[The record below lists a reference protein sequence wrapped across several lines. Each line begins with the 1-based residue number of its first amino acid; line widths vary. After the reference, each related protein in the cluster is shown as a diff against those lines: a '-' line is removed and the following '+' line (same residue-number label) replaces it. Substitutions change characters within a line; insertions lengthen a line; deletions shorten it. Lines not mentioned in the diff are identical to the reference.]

1 MSKNIVILLEMRTFV
16 AILLIPALLIQAT
29 AYYSRAALFYL
40 NQDFIAENLCV
51 EKDEENSDCEGSCFL
66 EKELSTENTGKTEQ
80 QNTSVKEIKLV
91 CHHSFDIYVP
101 ANPYKKERNYLPAI
115 CCPHDIPLAGIF
127 RPPLITG

>member
-1 MSKNIVILLEMRTFV
+1 MRTFV

-51 EKDEENSDCEGSCFL
+51 EKDEESSDCEGACFL
-66 EKELSTENTGKTEQ
+66 EKELSTETSGKTEQ
-80 QNTSVKEIKLV
+80 QNAAVEEIKLA

-101 ANPYKKERNYLPAI
+101 ANPYKKERNRLSAI
-115 CCPHDIPLAGIF
+115 GCPHEIPLAGIF